1 MHALPA
7 PTAVIADDERLMRE
21 QIIARLKEAWPELSI
36 VGEASNGREAV
47 AIVQS
52 LEPDIVFLD
61 ISMPGMDG
69 IQAAQ
74 ALAGQAH
81 VVFVTAHDQY
91 AVSAFEHGAIDY
103 LLKPA
108 EPDRVALTCQ
118 RLRARLTQ
126 KPDPMNDLLA
136 QLSQRLGAG
145 GLKPREYMRWVQ
157 ASVGANIRMIPTS
170 DILFFRAEDKYTR
183 VQTRGL
189 EALIRKPI
197 KELIDELD
205 PEEFWQIHRGTLV
218 NVATS
223 SVRPATH
230 RCRSKTA
237 PYLPGGKRP
246 AADAAVAEQAAE
258 ARARRPSEELSR
270 YAKLRTFGAAQMKR
284 WFGSSFALWHPHE
297 SVRRAL

>member
-1 MHALPA
+1 MHPSPA

-21 QIIARLKEAWPELSI
+21 QIVDRLKEAWPELLS
-36 VGEASNGREAV
+36 VADASNGREA
-47 AIVQS
+47 IGMMRT

-74 ALAGQAH
+74 ALSGKAH
-81 VVFVTAHDQY
+81 VVFVTAYDQY
-91 AVSAFEHGAIDY
+91 AISAFEHGAVDY

-108 EPDRVALTCQ
+108 EPERVALTCE
-118 RLRARLTQ
+118 RLRARLEQ

-183 VQTRGL
+183 VQTQGF

-205 PEEFWQIHRGTLV
+205 PDEFWQIHRSTM
-218 NVATS
+218 
-223 SVRPATH
+223 VRV
-230 RCRSKTA
+230 
-237 PYLPGGKRP
+237 
-246 AADAAVAEQAAE
+246 DAVDQVS
-258 ARARRPSEELSR
+258 RDFRGRQIVHLKGSEE
-270 YAKLRTFGAAQMKR
+270 KLEVSRTFNHLFKQM
-284 WFGSSFALWHPHE
+284 
-297 SVRRAL
+297 

>member
-1 MHALPA
+1 MRHSSTSAA

-21 QIIARLKEAWPELSI
+21 QIIDRLKEAWPELQI
-36 VGEASNGREAV
+36 VGEASNGNEAI

-52 LEPDIVFLD
+52 EEPDIVFLD
-61 ISMPGMDG
+61 IRMPGMDG

-74 ALAGQAH
+74 ALAGRVH
-81 VVFVTAHDQY
+81 VVFVTAHDEY
-91 AVSAFEHGAIDY
+91 AISAFEHGAIDY
-103 LLKPA
+103 LLKPP
-108 EPDRVALTCQ
+108 EPQRVALTCE

-126 KPDPMNDLLA
+126 APDPMNDLLA

-183 VQTRGL
+183 VQTERF

-205 PEEFWQIHRGTLV
+205 PDEFWQIHRSTV
-218 NVATS
+218 
-223 SVRPATH
+223 VRVDAVEQVSRDFRGRQIVH
-230 RCRSKTA
+230 VKGSEQKLEVSRSFNHLFK
-237 PYLPGGKRP
+237 
-246 AADAAVAEQAAE
+246 
-258 ARARRPSEELSR
+258 
-270 YAKLRTFGAAQMKR
+270 QM
-284 WFGSSFALWHPHE
+284 
-297 SVRRAL
+297 

>member
-1 MHALPA
+1 MQPLPV
-7 PTAVIADDERLMRE
+7 PTAVVADDERLMRE
-21 QIIARLKEAWPELSI
+21 QIIARLKEAWPELLI
-36 VGEASNGREAV
+36 VGEAGNGREAV

-74 ALAGQAH
+74 ALAGQVH

-91 AVSAFEHGAIDY
+91 AISAFEQGAVDY

-108 EPDRVALTCQ
+108 EPERVALTCQ
-118 RLRARLTQ
+118 RLRARLRQ
-126 KPDPMNDLLA
+126 EPDPMHDLLA

-145 GLKPREYMRWVQ
+145 GLKPREYLRWVQ
-157 ASVGANIRMIPTS
+157 ASVGTGIRMIPTG

-183 VQTRGL
+183 VQTRSF

-205 PEEFWQIHRGTLV
+205 PDEFWQIHR
-218 NVATS
+218 ATV
-223 SVRPATH
+223 VRVDAVEQVS
-230 RCRSKTA
+230 RNLRGNQVVQVKGSAEKLEVSRSFNHLFK
-237 PYLPGGKRP
+237 
-246 AADAAVAEQAAE
+246 
-258 ARARRPSEELSR
+258 
-270 YAKLRTFGAAQMKR
+270 QM
-284 WFGSSFALWHPHE
+284 
-297 SVRRAL
+297 